1 MKNIFAVAKYQ
12 LVRMLRD
19 WRLMIMI
26 LSQPIVIAVVV
37 GLMAHQEPEGMK
49 IAVVNAIQS
58 KYSQRLIEELID
70 SDKLQITELKEG
82 NKELV
87 LNGGY
92 RAVVSINVSPFENSG
107 GTVKVYSDPIGGIA
121 SLSAR
126 EEIGKAVSNVATEM
140 ARDQLQI
147 DLNSFDK
154 NMRQNLPAN
163 VAAMLPGV
171 EFDDFKQPELS
182 LGFYDASTFKLQH
195 FDYYASA
202 IMVLLV
208 FLVVLN
214 TAGISITSDREK
226 GTFERL
232 SVTPF
237 TKTDIIMGNAL
248 SQFAVGLSVIVIG
261 MLTLKLVFNTSI
273 GNVWLLS
280 LLSVICVACAV
291 NLGLLISA
299 VTKTVVESVELA
311 MYAFF
316 MAVLTCGIITPSE
329 TAHNGYLL
337 IKKYLP
343 FSYAVTASREI
354 NMMNANW
361 QNIASDIY
369 ILIVFTLLFMILAIW
384 ALRRGTK

>member
-1 MKNIFAVAKYQ
+1 MKNIVAVAKYQ
-12 LVRMLRD
+12 LVRMARD
-19 WRLMIMI
+19 WRLMVMI

-37 GLMAHQEPEGMK
+37 GFMAYQEPDGMK
-49 IAVVNAIQS
+49 IAVVNTIQS
-58 KYSQRLIEELID
+58 KYSQKLVDELRE
-70 SDKLQITELKEG
+70 SDGLNLTELKEG
-82 NKELV
+82 GKELV
-87 LNGGY
+87 LKNGY
-92 RAVVSINVSPFENSG
+92 RAVVIINVSPFENSG
-107 GTVKVYSDPIGGIA
+107 GSVKVYSDPVGGIA
-121 SLSAR
+121 SLAAKEAIS
-126 EEIGKAVSNVATEM
+126 KAVSTV
-140 ARDQLQI
+140 ARDMAKEQLEV
-147 DLNSFDK
+147 DVNSFDAK
-154 NMRQNLPAN
+154 MRQNLPSN
-163 VAAMLPGV
+163 IAAMLPQV
-171 EFDDFKQPELS
+171 ELDDFKQTELS
-182 LGFYDASTFKLQH
+182 LGFYDATDFDLQH

-248 SQFAVGLSVIVIG
+248 SQFVIGLSVIIIG
-261 MLTLKLVFNTSI
+261 MLTLKLVFAISI
-273 GNVWLLS
+273 GNFWLLS

-299 VTKTVVESVELA
+299 ITKTVVESVELA

-329 TAHNGYLL
+329 TAHGAYLFL
-337 IKKYLP
+337 KKYLP

-361 QNIASDIY
+361 QDIASDIY
-369 ILIVFTLLFMILAIW
+369 VLIVFTVIFMISAIW

>member
-1 MKNIFAVAKYQ
+1 MKNIVAVAKYQ
-12 LVRMLRD
+12 LVRMARD
-19 WRLMIMI
+19 WRLMVMI

-37 GLMAHQEPEGMK
+37 GFMAYQEPDGMK
-49 IAVVNAIQS
+49 IAVANTIQS
-58 KYSQRLIEELID
+58 KYSQKLVDELRE
-70 SDKLQITELKEG
+70 SDGLNLTELKEG
-82 NKELV
+82 GKELV
-87 LNGGY
+87 LKNGY
-92 RAVVSINVSPFENSG
+92 RAVVIIDVSPFENSG
-107 GTVKVYSDPIGGIA
+107 GSVKVYSDPVGGIA
-121 SLSAR
+121 SLAAKEAIS
-126 EEIGKAVSNVATEM
+126 KAVSTV
-140 ARDQLQI
+140 ARDMAKEQLEV
-147 DLNSFDK
+147 DVNSFDAK
-154 NMRQNLPAN
+154 MRQNLPSN
-163 VAAMLPGV
+163 IAAMLPQV
-171 EFDDFKQPELS
+171 ELDDFKQTELS
-182 LGFYDASTFKLQH
+182 LGFYDATDFDLQH

-248 SQFAVGLSVIVIG
+248 SQFVIGLSVIIIG
-261 MLTLKLVFNTSI
+261 MLTLKLVFAISI
-273 GNVWLLS
+273 GSFWLLS

-299 VTKTVVESVELA
+299 ITKTVVESVELA

-329 TAHNGYLL
+329 TAHGAYLFL
-337 IKKYLP
+337 KKYLP

-361 QNIASDIY
+361 QDIASDIY
-369 ILIVFTLLFMILAIW
+369 VLIVFTVIFMISAIW